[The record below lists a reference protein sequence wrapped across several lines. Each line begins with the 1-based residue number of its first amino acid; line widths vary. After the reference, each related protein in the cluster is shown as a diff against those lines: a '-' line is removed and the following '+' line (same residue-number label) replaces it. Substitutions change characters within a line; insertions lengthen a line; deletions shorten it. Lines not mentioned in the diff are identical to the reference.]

1 MAFEDAGVQARIEG
15 ILAAEEA
22 EEEASTTEELPA
34 DAGGSQPEEEDDYA
48 GEAEADDEA
57 EAEAEADDEQEDDD
71 ADAEEPAGAVI
82 EIELDGQPLRLTKE
96 EVKAGYLRESDYSR
110 KMHEVGN
117 ARQQLEAQ
125 RQSFEAQQQQAYQQF
140 AQHIEALKALEEP
153 EPDWKAIRAEDPLG
167 YIDRK
172 AEWDEKQAAKNKVF
186 QEHQQRQ
193 MAARQKAD
201 HDRRVAMQQQA
212 ELLPQL
218 VPEWKDPAVMAQ
230 QRAELRQALIEDG
243 FPQQAVDS
251 IGDARLVRWLLDGKR
266 YRDGAKSTAK
276 PEIVKKKVAGKPKVQ
291 KPGTTPKGNPEKSAY
306 VAAKKRARETQRP
319 QDWTNVF
326 ERFV

>member
-22 EEEASTTEELPA
+22 EEEGALEEGSTDVEEP
-34 DAGGSQPEEEDDYA
+34 DDGA
-48 GEAEADDEA
+48 EQVEAEADDEA
-57 EAEAEADDEQEDDD
+57 ETEAATDDEQEED
-71 ADAEEPAGAVI
+71 DAEEAESDGALV
-82 EIELDGQPLRLTKE
+82 EFELDGQTVRLTPD
-96 EVKAGYLRESDYSR
+96 EVKAGYLRESDYTRKLQEVSR
-110 KMHEVGN
+110 GRDALAGE
-117 ARQQLEAQ
+117 RQA
-125 RQSFEAQQQQAYQQF
+125 FEAQQQQAYQQF